1 MAYLNPVFIE
11 FQASM
16 VYRGLK
22 TLDDVKPE
30 YRDAVEQYLKENYP
44 QD

>member
-1 MAYLNPVFIE
+1 MLNPLLVE
-11 FQASM
+11 FNASM
-16 VYRGLK
+16 IYRGLK
-22 TLDDVKPE
+22 SIDDVKPE

>member
-1 MAYLNPVFIE
+1 MLNPLLVE
-11 FQASM
+11 FNASM
-16 VYRGLK
+16 VYRKLK

>member
-1 MAYLNPVFIE
+1 MINLVFVE
-11 FQASM
+11 LWASM
-16 VYRGLK
+16 VYRGK
-22 TLDDVKPE
+22 KSINDVKPE